1 MKGISHLS
9 CVTGTEHDQI
19 SRILI
24 GLIIDIRL
32 PNNMSPARLLRAVR
46 AILDFL
52 FLARYPVHT
61 NETLDNLGAAL
72 KRFHDNKD
80 VFIDLGVRTN
90 FNFPKVHFTGH
101 YQQFI
106 ELFGTTDNYTTEYTE
121 RLHIDLAKDAYRAT
135 NMKDEYPQMTAW
147 LERREKVLRHDKYLQ
162 RQISGCD
169 PGPPLSQCPPFLVQ
183 PRELK
188 MSKHPSA
195 RGVSLESLKTD
206 YGAIYFESALARF
219 VAQYQNPQFTKAQ
232 IERASLNIHIPFQ
245 KLPVFHRIKY
255 VSRDPYDLEKGENV
269 VDSIHVQP
277 ARSDKYGKVI
287 PGRFDAGL
295 VNYKD
300 GGMTGV
306 KGHCVGRVRCVFKLP
321 PDSLTHWFS
330 RLASGCVPPKYLAYV
345 EWFTPF
351 PTTPDQNH
359 LLYKIS
365 KLQIRGEQQVSI
377 VPVQLI
383 RQSVH
388 LFPKFGPVAREE
400 WKSTNVLDLCN
411 TFFTNPFSD
420 RFPYS
425 NLY

>member
-1 MKGISHLS
+1 
-9 CVTGTEHDQI
+9 
-19 SRILI
+19 
-24 GLIIDIRL
+24 
-32 PNNMSPARLLRAVR
+32 
-46 AILDFL
+46 
-52 FLARYPVHT
+52 
-61 NETLDNLGAAL
+61 
-72 KRFHDNKD
+72 
-80 VFIDLGVRTN
+80 
-90 FNFPKVHFTGH
+90 
-101 YQQFI
+101 
-106 ELFGTTDNYTTEYTE
+106 
-121 RLHIDLAKDAYRAT
+121 
-135 NMKDEYPQMTAW
+135 
-147 LERREKVLRHDKYLQ
+147 
-162 RQISGCD
+162 
-169 PGPPLSQCPPFLVQ
+169 
-183 PRELK
+183 

-219 VAQYQNPQFTKAQ
+219 VAQYQNPQFTQAQ
-232 IERASLNIHIPFQ
+232 IERASLNIHFPFQ

-255 VSRDPYDLEKGENV
+255 VSRDLYDLEKGENV

-365 KLQIRGEQQVSI
+365 KLQICGEQQVSI